1 MLTMCNRLSSEPVI
15 KGVVGSGYDKP
26 MAKLHKSPTIYTR
39 FTSVSFMK
47 VAPVS
52 LQDSPRYE
60 TDASVY
66 HK

>member
-1 MLTMCNRLSSEPVI
+1 MYKFVIMRRSRALMLTMCNRLSSEPVI

-39 FTSVSFMK
+39 FISVSFMK

-52 LQDSPRYE
+52 L
-60 TDASVY
+60 
-66 HK
+66 

>member
-15 KGVVGSGYDKP
+15 KGFVGSGYDKP

-52 LQDSPRYE
+52 LVGFS
-60 TDASVY
+60 
-66 HK
+66 